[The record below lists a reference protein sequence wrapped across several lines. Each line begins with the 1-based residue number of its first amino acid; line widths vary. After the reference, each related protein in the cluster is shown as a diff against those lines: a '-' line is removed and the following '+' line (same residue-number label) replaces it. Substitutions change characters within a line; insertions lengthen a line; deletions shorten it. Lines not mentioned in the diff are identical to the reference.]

1 MLGLQRSTSKKKWII
16 LFIFILITVMSIS
29 NDETNNVNILVI
41 VPASDRSYVIHA
53 SYPVLL
59 FL

>member
-1 MLGLQRSTSKKKWII
+1 MDNFVNIY
-16 LFIFILITVMSIS
+16 LITVMSIS